1 MRDFDGHGVYLGM
14 PIGFSRYEKS
24 KHTQE
29 VFASMFKDARQIG
42 RSKLRITQKMHA
54 LKMFVF
60 PRIDY
65 RMMCAD
71 LSRIHLG
78 R

>member
-1 MRDFDGHGVYLGM
+1 M
-14 PIGFSRYEKS
+14 PIVFSRYENS
-24 KHTQE
+24 KRGQE
-29 VFASMFKDARQIG
+29 VFASMLEDASQIG
-42 RSKLRITQKMHA
+42 RSKVRITQKIHA

-71 LSRIHLG
+71 LSRTHLE